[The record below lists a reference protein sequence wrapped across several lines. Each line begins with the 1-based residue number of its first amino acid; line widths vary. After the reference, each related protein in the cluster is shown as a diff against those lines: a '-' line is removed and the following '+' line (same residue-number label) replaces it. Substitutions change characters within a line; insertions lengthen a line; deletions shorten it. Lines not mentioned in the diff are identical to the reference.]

1 MLLCEKKRF
10 VSSANIMGSNILE
23 TLLKSFTYIMKRS
36 GTKIDPSGSPQIIP
50 RLDAFVPPACIKYDA
65 YFQNTFS

>member
-1 MLLCEKKRF
+1 
-10 VSSANIMGSNILE
+10 MGSNILE

-36 GTKIDPSGSPQIIP
+36 GPKIDPSGSPQIIP